1 MVVISRIELEAA
13 RELEMDA
20 VVREGVDGFTI
31 QTADLSANLAA
42 ILARLHAE
50 PALRERMGRN
60 ARERVER
67 QFSLRTMVE
76 RYASLLDSAPDD
88 ALR

>member
-1 MVVISRIELEAA
+1 MKQPVVLILGPKRS
-13 RELEMDA
+13 A
-20 VVREGVDGFTI
+20 VSGVST
-31 QTADLSANLAA
+31 

>member
-1 MVVISRIELEAA
+1 MKQPVVLILGPKRSAVSGVSTHLNTLFGSALE
-13 RELEMDA
+13 R
-20 VVREGVDGFTI
+20 RFR
-31 QTADLSANLAA
+31 LA
-42 ILARLHAE
+42 
-50 PALRERMGRN
+50 ALRERMGRN